1 MAKFINFGVLWKPK
15 PGARTAA
22 SGTIDLDKVK
32 ELLDVWPR
40 GESRMRIF
48 VKKND
53 GGSARGPDYQLTAVY
68 DEDEAP
74 RNSDREDGHD
84 QRREPEHQRA
94 REPEHRR
101 AREPEHQREREPER
115 QSEREREPF
124 RATDDDV
131 PF

>member
-84 QRREPEHQRA
+84 QRREPER
-94 REPEHRR
+94 
-101 AREPEHQREREPER
+101 QREREPERQGERERKPER